1 MLRQIRIFALLSCA
15 LVPAVAQAGPIAGP
29 DGVLRYP
36 FGERTPPTLRCKP
49 AKRIKRSRCSNP
61 FLNLTMRPTQP
72 TSNVACG

>member
-36 FGERTPPTLRCKP
+36 FGERDEYPLMPPK
-49 AKRIKRSRCSNP
+49 IGGEFS
-61 FLNLTMRPTQP
+61 
-72 TSNVACG
+72 